1 MSPIALLAAAQLPDL
16 ERDWE
21 HNAAVT
27 ELELSI
33 RREADAGDDDGAMDV
48 VLDECRE
55 FADTHGI
62 AARELLRA
70 AEGRI
75 R

>member
-1 MSPIALLAAAQLPDL
+1 VSPIALLAAASLPDL
-16 ERDWE
+16 ERDWL
-21 HNAAVT
+21 HNANVT
-27 ELELSI
+27 ELELAI
-33 RREADAGDDDGAMDV
+33 RREAAGGEDDGAIDA

-55 FADTHGI
+55 YAATHGI

>member
-1 MSPIALLAAAQLPDL
+1 VSPIALLAAASLPDL
-16 ERDWE
+16 ERDWI
-21 HNAAVT
+21 HNACVT
-27 ELELSI
+27 ELELAI
-33 RREADAGDDDGAMDV
+33 RREAAGGEDDGAIDA
-48 VLDECRE
+48 VLDECWEYANRR
-55 FADTHGI
+55 DL

>member
-1 MSPIALLAAAQLPDL
+1 VTPIALLAAASLPDL
-16 ERDWE
+16 ERDWI
-21 HNAAVT
+21 HNANVT
-27 ELELSI
+27 ELELAI
-33 RREADAGDDDGAMDV
+33 RREAAAGEDDGAIDA

-55 FADTHGI
+55 YANRRDL
-62 AARELLRA
+62 AARVLLRA